1 MENWVNIPILISLNY
16 VLEGSGFDNLT
27 KVIMEALTIGKGMPR
42 NQVASKLMNF
52 GTNDVN
58 VFQGAGVTLIRFE
71 MIMHLSP

>member
-1 MENWVNIPILISLNY
+1 MISLNY
-16 VLEGSGFDNLT
+16 VLEGSSFDNLT

-42 NQVASKLMNF
+42 NQLASKLMNF

-58 VFQGAGVTLIRFE
+58 VFQGTSVTLNKFE